1 MNKKILFPSIGTIV
15 ILSSLILYFIG
26 SAIGFFQNP
35 FFANTPLG
43 QNKEIQVNAENI
55 NKNAPQNTWN
65 TKAEQI
71 PAEQIKQTVE
81 QNLPTFQNI
90 SPFTSITIKDAISN
104 KNLYKLDESNAQP
117 AASSIKVLSM
127 IASITQL
134 GPNYTF
140 TTQTKLDKKDNLYLH
155 SNGDIFLKP
164 INTVTEPDTLPAPQT
179 DLQKLAEQTAKK
191 LKKNKVTEIN
201 LHVDNTYFGNE
212 HTLNSWKTQKVNE
225 SVGQITPIAINRT
238 LTEDEKAFAQNSQE
252 VLTQTFVHHLNN
264 AGIQVKNTVF
274 SKTPK
279 TAKTIAQIESEKLSD
294 IIKFV
299 LKTSDNTATETITR
313 AAAINAK
320 YKPTFKDTTKFVKNT
335 LKKLKINTQNLDL
348 EDTSGLSS
356 NNKVTTY
363 TLTSALQKTFI
374 DTPELFEIY
383 NGLPIGGIDGTLEK
397 RFLEIPGKVIAKT
410 GTLPQTSSL
419 SGIIITN
426 KGRVLNFS
434 VNTTGFTEENLWN
447 IRVAT
452 DKLIQ
457 DLQKL

>member
-1 MNKKILFPSIGTIV
+1 MNKKILFPSIATIV

-238 LTEDEKAFAQNSQE
+238 LTEDEKSFRTKPTRSTYTNFRALFKQCRHTSKKYC
-252 VLTQTFVHHLNN
+252 FF
-264 AGIQVKNTVF
+264 KNTKN
-274 SKTPK
+274 SKKNSTNRIRQ
-279 TAKTIAQIESEKLSD
+279 TIKHNQIC
-294 IIKFV
+294 
-299 LKTSDNTATETITR
+299 
-313 AAAINAK
+313 
-320 YKPTFKDTTKFVKNT
+320 FK
-335 LKKLKINTQNLDL
+335 NL
-348 EDTSGLSS
+348 
-356 NNKVTTY
+356 
-363 TLTSALQKTFI
+363 
-374 DTPELFEIY
+374 
-383 NGLPIGGIDGTLEK
+383 
-397 RFLEIPGKVIAKT
+397 R
-410 GTLPQTSSL
+410 
-419 SGIIITN
+419 
-426 KGRVLNFS
+426 
-434 VNTTGFTEENLWN
+434 
-447 IRVAT
+447 
-452 DKLIQ
+452 
-457 DLQKL
+457 